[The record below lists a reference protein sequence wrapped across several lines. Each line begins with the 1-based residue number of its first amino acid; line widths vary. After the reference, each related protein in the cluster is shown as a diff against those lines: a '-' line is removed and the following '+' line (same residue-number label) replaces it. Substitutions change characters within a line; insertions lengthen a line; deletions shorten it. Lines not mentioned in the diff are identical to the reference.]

1 MMPKSGN
8 RFSAKSHAQTT
19 SVQVHAGFGRGRR
32 LTSGGQSET
41 LRTANEVRMGVMK
54 RIFMAGLLAAFAAVL
69 LQTESAPAQTA
80 APGMRVAQAAP
91 DYVPPRRKAR
101 RVLIYPRDH
110 YDPDVYPRYNPG
122 PNAVRECNAY
132 YVQEARPSGTVI
144 TPRMNCFWR
153 PG

>member
-1 MMPKSGN
+1 
-8 RFSAKSHAQTT
+8 
-19 SVQVHAGFGRGRR
+19 
-32 LTSGGQSET
+32 
-41 LRTANEVRMGVMK
+41 MGVMK
-54 RIFMAGLLAAFAAVL
+54 RIVTASLLAAFAGCL
-69 LQTESAPAQTA
+69 LTAESATAQTA
-80 APGMRVAQAAP
+80 APGMRVAQVVAP
-91 DYVPPRRKAR
+91 EYVPPRRKLR
-101 RVLIYPRDH
+101 RVPIYQREH

>member
-1 MMPKSGN
+1 
-8 RFSAKSHAQTT
+8 
-19 SVQVHAGFGRGRR
+19 
-32 LTSGGQSET
+32 
-41 LRTANEVRMGVMK
+41 MK
-54 RIFMAGLLAAFAAVL
+54 RIVTAGLLAAFAGVL
-69 LQTESAPAQTA
+69 LQTERAPAQTA
-80 APGMRVAQAAP
+80 APGVRVAQAAT
-91 DYVPPRRKAR
+91 DYVPPRRRAR
-101 RVLIYPRDH
+101 RVFIYPRDH

>member
-1 MMPKSGN
+1 
-8 RFSAKSHAQTT
+8 
-19 SVQVHAGFGRGRR
+19 
-32 LTSGGQSET
+32 
-41 LRTANEVRMGVMK
+41 MGVMK
-54 RIFMAGLLAAFAAVL
+54 RIVTAGLLAVLAGVL
-69 LQTESAPAQTA
+69 LQTETAPAQTA
-80 APGMRVAQAAP
+80 ASGVRVAQAAP
-91 DYVPPRRKAR
+91 VYVPPRKLR
-101 RVLIYPRDH
+101 RVPVYPRDH